1 MKRIKL
7 TEDQFNR
14 LTKEGVIIQPDRN
27 TLPKKYQLTIV
38 DKLKNNKLESNKDIL
53 FKNLVELTNKIKS
66 IKCKDSNPPLKEGVK
81 IRPKCQPGQCTPEEV
96 YEQYRQLS
104 DNLQQTIEES
114 KNLIDHIEKTKW
126 C

>member
-14 LTKEGVIIQPDRN
+14 VIKEGIYIKPDRN
-27 TLPKKYQLTIV
+27 TPKLTIV
-38 DKLKNNKLESNKDIL
+38 DKLKNNRLESNTDIL
-53 FKNLVELTNKIKS
+53 FKNLQELNSKIKT

-104 DNLQQTIEES
+104 DNIQQTIEES
-114 KNLIDHIEKTKW
+114 KNLIEFIEKTKW